1 MLENSN
7 EVDEEKVT
15 KKNNISLS
23 RDPTASFPSG
33 IVETSDKHDIFL
45 MIEAEDPPPP
55 QKKPHWKCE
64 RWYFVFIELWEK
76 I

>member
-33 IVETSDKHDIFL
+33 IVETSDKNDTSLI
-45 MIEAEDPPPP
+45 IESG
-55 QKKPHWKCE
+55 
-64 RWYFVFIELWEK
+64 
-76 I
+76 